1 MLKVLQINS
10 CINSG
15 STGRIAEQ
23 IGELILRHGG
33 ESYIAY
39 ARNESDSKSEKIKI
53 GSDFD
58 VYRHVMA
65 TRLLDRHGLS
75 SRQATKELI
84 GRIRDFQPDII
95 HLHNIHGY
103 FLNYKIL
110 FRYLQSSAIP
120 VVWTLHDC
128 WAFTGHC
135 AYFTATGCDKWQSGC
150 FRCPQKKVYPK
161 SLLLDRSSKNYRDK
175 KEHFTSVGNIVFV
188 PVSDWLAELI
198 SRSYLSKYPLKRIY
212 NGIDT
217 LVFFPKNNKEAVYYR
232 YRITADFLIVGVAA
246 IWSPQKGLDDFIRLY
261 EQIPAN
267 YKILLTG
274 LSEEQAQA
282 IPDGIISIPRTESL
296 SLLVDIYSA
305 ADLFIN
311 PTREDNFPTVNLEAL
326 ACGTPVATYRTGGAP
341 EALTPETGFIVPPGD
356 IQGLLDAI
364 DTVRQNGKA
373 FYSKACRK
381 RILEQFKKE
390 DRYTEYMQLYREILK
405 NE

>member
-23 IGELILRHGG
+23 IGELILQYGG
-33 ESYIAY
+33 ESCVAY
-39 ARNESDSKSEKIKI
+39 ARNEQESKSEKIKI

-58 VYRHVMA
+58 LYRHVIL
-65 TRLLDRHGLS
+65 TRLLDRHGLAS
-75 SRQATKELI
+75 GQATKELVR
-84 GRIRDFQPDII
+84 RIRAFQPDII

-110 FRYLQSSAIP
+110 FRYLQSSDIP

-135 AYFTATGCDKWQSGC
+135 AYFTAVGCDKWQSGC

-161 SLLLDRSSKNYRDK
+161 SLLLDRSSKNYLDK

-188 PVSDWLAELI
+188 PVSDWLAELL
-198 SRSYLSKYPLKRIY
+198 SRSYLGKYPLKRIY

-232 YRITADFLIVGVAA
+232 YRISADFLIVGVAA

-261 EQIPAN
+261 EQIPEN
-267 YKILLTG
+267 YKILLIG
-274 LSEEQAQA
+274 LSEEQTKA

-326 ACGTPVATYRTGGAP
+326 ACGTPVATYSTGGAP
-341 EALTPETGFIVPPGD
+341 EALTPETGFTVLPGD

-381 RILEQFKKE
+381 RILEHFKKE
-390 DRYTEYMQLYREILK
+390 DRYREYMQLYREVLK